1 MDSTEYEKQGF
12 FIGVGATIKTS
23 GLRVVLVSNPKTD
36 EVDGQT
42 RAWVAMEFDTHVR
55 YLAILDDLKLN

>member
-1 MDSTEYEKQGF
+1 MDAIEYEKQGF
-12 FIGVGATIKTS
+12 FTGANATIKSS

-36 EVDGQT
+36 EVDGKT

-55 YLAILDDLKLN
+55 YLAILEDLQLG